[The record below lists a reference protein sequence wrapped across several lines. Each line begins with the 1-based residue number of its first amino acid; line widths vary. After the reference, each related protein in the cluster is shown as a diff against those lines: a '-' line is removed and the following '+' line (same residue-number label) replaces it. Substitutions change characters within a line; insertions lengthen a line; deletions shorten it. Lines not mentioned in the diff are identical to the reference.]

1 MVDKIKTALISKW
14 GFMSG
19 EEDAQTNGTPTYTES
34 TVRFNYIFNPAPS
47 ERISEIVGHFGFVM
61 PCDLNELYSECN
73 GMRLFLSSLNIY
85 GSQTRRYDMEPFDL
99 MTENYNIHARMK
111 KNRCDIEDLFFFGS
125 CGKDCVFAY
134 NTKMPD
140 KILCLE
146 KGSDRQIL
154 SFANLNELFNFFL
167 PRMMEQYDC
176 NCMKKA
182 PNEEFE
188 DVPVLAN
195 ALISVEEIL

>member
-1 MVDKIKTALISKW
+1 
-14 GFMSG
+14 
-19 EEDAQTNGTPTYTES
+19 
-34 TVRFNYIFNPAPS
+34 
-47 ERISEIVGHFGFVM
+47 
-61 PCDLNELYSECN
+61 
-73 GMRLFLSSLNIY
+73 
-85 GSQTRRYDMEPFDL
+85 
-99 MTENYNIHARMK
+99 
-111 KNRCDIEDLFFFGS
+111 
-125 CGKDCVFAY
+125 
-134 NTKMPD
+134 MPD